1 MNSCL
6 ALALFLPDWNF
17 LTYFFLLSDFNPV
30 FLTSIKPP
38 AADVTCVYVRTRSCS
53 FVFISASE
61 SRRGISVG
69 SALLLLFCSFSSSIR
84 NLNGPKNAYVIKIQQ
99 NICFQFACFI
109 YVSGHFHFMYVIYLI
124 FCYTVKIFMI
134 YTFPFYHIVI
144 YNESNKQHLGF
155 L

>member
-1 MNSCL
+1 M
-6 ALALFLPDWNF
+6 DQ
-17 LTYFFLLSDFNPV
+17 
-30 FLTSIKPP
+30 
-38 AADVTCVYVRTRSCS
+38 
-53 FVFISASE
+53 
-61 SRRGISVG
+61 
-69 SALLLLFCSFSSSIR
+69 
-84 NLNGPKNAYVIKIQQ
+84 KNAYVIKIQQ

-134 YTFPFYHIVI
+134 YTFTFYHIVI